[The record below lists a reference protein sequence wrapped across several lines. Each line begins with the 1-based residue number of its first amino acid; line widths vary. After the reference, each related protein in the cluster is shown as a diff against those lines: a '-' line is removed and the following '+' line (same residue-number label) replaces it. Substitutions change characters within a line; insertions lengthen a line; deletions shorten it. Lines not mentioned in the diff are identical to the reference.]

1 MTEIELPPD
10 LPGPW
15 GAVGELVE
23 LLPRDWVLI
32 GGLMVQI
39 HAWERGITNVRA
51 TVDVDVLSQARPQ
64 SALRAID
71 ASLTRAGF
79 EALPDS
85 DGYAHRYV
93 RGELIVDVLAPDGMN
108 PPPKLDGTVK
118 AVGVPGGS
126 QALTRAETVI
136 VRSGD
141 HVFQLRRPSLLG
153 ALLIKARSLLVHHDR
168 EAQREDLLR
177 LLSLVREPRVA
188 AEEMTRKERQWLRRA
203 EPELRLEETSNLTA
217 VEMRRARQAYR
228 LLIQ

>member
-15 GAVGELVE
+15 AAVGELVE

-39 HAWERGITNVRA
+39 HAWERGMTDVRA
-51 TVDVDVLSQARPQ
+51 TVDVDVLGQARPQ
-64 SALRAID
+64 GALRAID
-71 ASLTRAGF
+71 AALTRAGF

-108 PPPKLDGTVK
+108 PPPTLDGTVN

-126 QALTRAETVI
+126 QALARAETVI

-141 HVFQLRRPSLLG
+141 HVFQLRRPTLLG
-153 ALLIKARSLLVHHDR
+153 AVLIKARSLLVHHDR
-168 EAQREDLLR
+168 AAQREDLLR
-177 LLSLVREPRVA
+177 LLSLVEDPGQAA
-188 AEEMTRKERQWLRRA
+188 AELTRAERRWLRRV
-203 EPELRLEETSNLTA
+203 EPELRLDDTSNLTA
-217 VEMRRARQAYR
+217 VEFRRARQAYR

>member
-1 MTEIELPPD
+1 MTEIELPRD

-23 LLPRDWVLI
+23 LLPRGWVLI

-39 HAWERGITNVRA
+39 HAWERGMTDVRA
-51 TVDVDVLSQARPQ
+51 TVDVDVLGQARPQ
-64 SALRAID
+64 GALRAID
-71 ASLTRAGF
+71 AALTRAGF
-79 EALPDS
+79 EATLDS

-108 PPPKLDGTVK
+108 PPPTLDGTVK

-141 HVFQLRRPSLLG
+141 QVFQLRRPTLLG
-153 ALLIKARSLLVHHDR
+153 ALLIKARLGAL
-168 EAQREDLLR
+168 A
-177 LLSLVREPRVA
+177 PRPPRSRSSA
-188 AEEMTRKERQWLRRA
+188 RGP
-203 EPELRLEETSNLTA
+203 PETA
-217 VEMRRARQAYR
+217 VPGRRTSSSGRGDDSHRATLAPPRGA
-228 LLIQ
+228 